1 MSLVQNEKFSEARDF
16 AREQIPVATRSLGPH
31 AELTRNLRTY
41 YAKAI
46 LCDTA
51 LPLDDVAESV
61 AIFEDIEIITR
72 RIFGNVHPDTLQA
85 QKDMDSARMIWRAR
99 FSNPFPSKLPRLKT
113 NDAKH
118 EELMRKFE
126 LAK

>member
-16 AREQIPVATRSLGPH
+16 AREQIPVATRALGPH

-51 LPLDDVAESV
+51 LPLDDVAKSV

-85 QKDMDSARMIWRAR
+85 QKDMDSARMVTHG
-99 FSNPFPSKLPRLKT
+99 FQGGPSSFPSQDQRRQTRGAHANLSC
-113 NDAKH
+113 
-118 EELMRKFE
+118 
-126 LAK
+126 